1 MQIFFFCFILL
12 FFLLYFALL
21 SKTEYHYIPLAVLEL
36 TIYSWE
42 ALNSQRSTY
51 ISLLSAEIQALVTR
65 SNKHHQENKYNL
77 GTQEKKKKKK
87 KKIKEFSGF
96 PHYTVNSKPACAC
109 QKGEEKMVRKG
120 EPWDLLPGL
129 RRGRGLTT
137 WHMSYEKGE
146 LLGTSVQQGY
156 QGDRQEEQE
165 KLPLYWTYVN
175 VFLVTITPQI
185 YMYTYNIYNMIC
197 KYIYKYILVPIYMY
211 IWCLYK

>member
-1 MQIFFFCFILL
+1 MAYTACVHLSELEDYSLYVNNTRVKIFDRCMQIFFFCFILL

-87 KKIKEFSGF
+87 KEDQRVQWLSSLHSEFKTSLCL
-96 PHYTVNSKPACAC
+96 S
-109 QKGEEKMVRKG
+109 ERRRKDG
-120 EPWDLLPGL
+120 QEGRTLGL
-129 RRGRGLTT
+129 ASWPET
-137 WHMSYEKGE
+137 WEGSDNMTHE
-146 LLGTSVQQGY
+146 L
-156 QGDRQEEQE
+156 
-165 KLPLYWTYVN
+165 
-175 VFLVTITPQI
+175 
-185 YMYTYNIYNMIC
+185 
-197 KYIYKYILVPIYMY
+197 
-211 IWCLYK
+211 